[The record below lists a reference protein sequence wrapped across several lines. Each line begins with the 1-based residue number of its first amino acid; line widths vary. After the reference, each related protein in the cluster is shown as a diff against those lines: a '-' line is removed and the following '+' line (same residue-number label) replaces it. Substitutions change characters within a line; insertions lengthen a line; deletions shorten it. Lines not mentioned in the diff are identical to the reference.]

1 MRGSFYCPAV
11 QVPLAEMK
19 PELEPL
25 GEHDQVPL
33 ADGDAPEAPWV
44 KLPPKEQVEPATAM
58 PLTENSPL
66 FEVSVPLPVPGTVTM
81 MAEPLTANASEPSI
95 GHEPVL

>member
-1 MRGSFYCPAV
+1 
-11 QVPLAEMK
+11 MK

-25 GEHDQVPL
+25 AEHDQVPL
-33 ADGDAPEAPWV
+33 ADGAPEALWV

-58 PLTENSPL
+58 PPTENSPL
-66 FEVSVPLPVPGTVTM
+66 FEVSVPFPALGPVTV
-81 MAEPLTANASEPSI
+81 MAAPLTVNASEPSI